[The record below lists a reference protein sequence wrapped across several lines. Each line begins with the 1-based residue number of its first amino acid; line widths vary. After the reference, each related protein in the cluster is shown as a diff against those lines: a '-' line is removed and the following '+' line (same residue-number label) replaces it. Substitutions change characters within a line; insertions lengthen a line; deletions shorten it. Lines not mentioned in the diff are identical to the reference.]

1 LNDNELRGLLD
12 QYLDPPQEFNRR
24 MCGVEV
30 IWERV
35 NAQFGSRHIWEEHGV
50 TEEEVEQVLMEVPPE
65 VEARRHPEHPNR
77 TVFWGATRYDRWI
90 IVVCE
95 DWMREDVRYLRPITA
110 FEPTEGASYWER
122 LT

>member
-1 LNDNELRGLLD
+1 
-12 QYLDPPQEFNRR
+12 

-30 IWERV
+30 IWERG
-35 NAQFGSRHIWEEHGV
+35 NARFGSRHIWEEHGV

-77 TVFWGATRYDRWI
+77 TVFWGVTRYDRRM